1 MAKKPVNIEL
11 MVDYSE
17 LTAKEARQSGES
29 EGIGKVLIFIIMSV
43 VDPY

>member
-17 LTAKEARQSGES
+17 LTAKEARESGES
-29 EGIGKVLIFIIMSV
+29 VGIGKFLVYFLTE
-43 VDPY
+43 